1 MAASIEMPSHLDKP
15 CEVQSICG
23 GTVLLHAYRT
33 SGGKFRFGRWQ
44 IDFSSVPMTG
54 HSKFVPQLDEPPYGF
69 ATRMF
74 DSLDELKADAE
85 NLLHRLY
92 G

>member
-1 MAASIEMPSHLDKP
+1 
-15 CEVQSICG
+15 
-23 GTVLLHAYRT
+23 
-33 SGGKFRFGRWQ
+33 
-44 IDFSSVPMTG
+44 MTG